1 MNTSI
6 KLNSSNIQV
15 FPTTKRSGIDKRSK
29 LLSEA
34 NLTNIVNMLLDK
46 KAFVITNIN
55 SIEIQDNSNN
65 IILES
70 DSILEFNILGYYF
83 KIDSIQALLDKIFD
97 SYTDLVNSVTNNKV
111 SIYANIDTV
120 QIGDYEELYGTDN
133 LNVYDG
139 VSFSTNI
146 ETNKYLKILEIE
158 LDSNGHYKLII
169 PKESQ
174 VKLISRSIDNIDL
187 GEI

>member
-1 MNTSI
+1 MTRAV
-6 KLNSSNIQV
+6 L
-15 FPTTKRSGIDKRSK
+15 
-29 LLSEA
+29 
-34 NLTNIVNMLLDK
+34 
-46 KAFVITNIN
+46 
-55 SIEIQDNSNN
+55 
-65 IILES
+65 
-70 DSILEFNILGYYF
+70 
-83 KIDSIQALLDKIFD
+83 
-97 SYTDLVNSVTNNKV
+97 
-111 SIYANIDTV
+111 YANIDIV

-158 LDSNGHYKLII
+158 LDSNGHYQLII